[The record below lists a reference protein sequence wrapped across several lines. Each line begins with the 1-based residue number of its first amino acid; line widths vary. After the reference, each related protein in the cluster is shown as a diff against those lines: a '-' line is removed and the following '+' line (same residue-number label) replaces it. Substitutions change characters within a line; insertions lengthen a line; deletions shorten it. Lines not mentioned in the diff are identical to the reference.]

1 MQKYLSMKT
10 KKSLAAALKRAMENK
25 SLSKITVSELIAECN
40 VNRKTFYYHYRDIY
54 DLLESMLAEELHK
67 FDAAHF
73 ENETL
78 EECIFKIA
86 SFIIENKKAVKHI
99 YDSVDRDKLEQAL
112 YEAALPQITHYVKHN
127 TGDAPHTEN
136 DIKLLSSLYS
146 AAFAGAVLHM
156 LKSGIPDTYDDTL
169 RRICSM
175 FDGSVEFAL
184 KNLNK
189 TTKSE

>member
-1 MQKYLSMKT
+1 MAQLTANAIKASFTRLLNEKP
-10 KKSLAAALKRAMENK
+10 LD
-25 SLSKITVSELIAECN
+25 KITVKDIVEDCGI
-40 VNRKTFYYHYRDIY
+40 NRKTFYYHYRDIY

-112 YEAALPQITHYVKHN
+112 YEATLPQITHYVKHN